1 MKWTFLKCNT
11 ALKCTSCS
19 NGYRLTSN
27 ALCEEVS
34 AGPEDYKLLDNV
46 FDIFNKDEKV
56 YSVPYDGNLTITFN
70 LRKKIHSNM
79 YQDNNNFNI
88 LSYKTSQDG
97 ENKPLIKE
105 TITSDFKSVYTV
117 QDEKNQ
123 FSHDYTDEMP
133 DFILFVLLF
142 NKYKNQIEATITD
155 FGVAKNIWI

>member
-1 MKWTFLKCNT
+1 
-11 ALKCTSCS
+11 
-19 NGYRLTSN
+19 
-27 ALCEEVS
+27 
-34 AGPEDYKLLDNV
+34 
-46 FDIFNKDEKV
+46 
-56 YSVPYDGNLTITFN
+56 
-70 LRKKIHSNM
+70 M

-88 LSYKTSQDG
+88 LSYKTSQDS

-105 TITSDFKSVYTV
+105 TIPSDFKSVYTV

>member
-1 MKWTFLKCNT
+1 MKKLFNVVNIVLNVIH
-11 ALKCTSCS
+11 
-19 NGYRLTSN
+19 RLTSN
-27 ALCEEVS
+27 ALRVS

-70 LRKKIHSNM
+70 LRKKIHSNI

-105 TITSDFKSVYTV
+105 TIPSDFKSVYTV
-117 QDEKNQ
+117 
-123 FSHDYTDEMP
+123 
-133 DFILFVLLF
+133 
-142 NKYKNQIEATITD
+142 
-155 FGVAKNIWI
+155 

>member
-1 MKWTFLKCNT
+1 ML
-11 ALKCTSCS
+11 L
-19 NGYRLTSN
+19 
-27 ALCEEVS
+27 EVS
-34 AGPEDYKLLDNV
+34 AGPEDYKLLDNA

-56 YSVPYDGNLTITFN
+56 YSVSYDGNLTITFN

-88 LSYKTSQDG
+88 LSYKTTKDG

-105 TITSDFKSVYTV
+105 TIPSDFKSVYTV

-133 DFILFVLLF
+133 DFIFFVLLF

-155 FGVAKNIWI
+155 FGVGKTYEL